1 MTTGHRHDLPQARG
15 DRLLTDGG
23 LETTLIFHRG
33 FELPEFAAF
42 PLLDTHDGRAALVD
56 YFRSYLDIAVAHGV
70 GIVLETPTWRASADW
85 GALIGYDAAALRQ
98 VNTAAVD
105 LLRDLRSRYE
115 SDDTPVVI
123 SGCVGPRGD
132 GYVAGEEMTPE
143 EADSYHRT
151 QVQTF
156 ADAGAD
162 LVTFVTATS
171 SSEAIGFLRAAERA
185 GIPAVV
191 SFTVETDGRIPAGQP
206 LAAAIEQVDADTGS
220 FATCFGINCA
230 HPDHFSAELTGA
242 TWEQRI
248 GLLRANASRRSHE
261 ELDEADELDAGDA
274 AELAQLYRRLRDV
287 LPNLNVMGGCCG
299 TDDSHIAAI
308 AETCFG
314 PPRPRNLARSTAE
327 SQ

>member
-15 DRLLTDGG
+15 ERLLTDGG

-33 FELPEFAAF
+33 FELTEFAAF
-42 PLLDTHDGRAALVD
+42 PLLDTQDGRAALVD
-56 YFRSYLDIAVAHGV
+56 YFCSYLDIAVAHGV
-70 GIVLETPTWRASADW
+70 GIVLETPTWRASTDW
-85 GALIGYDAAALRQ
+85 GVLVGYDGAALRR

-105 LLRDLRSRYE
+105 LLRDLRARYE
-115 SDDTPVVI
+115 SAETPVVI

-171 SSEAIGFLRAAERA
+171 SSEAVGFLRAAERA
-185 GIPAVV
+185 GVPAVV
-191 SFTVETDGRIPAGQP
+191 SFTVETDGRIPTGQP
-206 LAAAIEQVDADTGS
+206 LGSAIEQVDAATGS

-248 GLLRANASRRSHE
+248 GFLRANASRRSHD
-261 ELDEADELDAGDA
+261 ELDEADALDAGDP
-274 AELAQLYRRLRDV
+274 AELAQLYQRLRGV

-308 AETCFG
+308 AEAFFG
-314 PPRPRNLARSTAE
+314 PTGPRDLANLTRE
-327 SQ
+327 SR